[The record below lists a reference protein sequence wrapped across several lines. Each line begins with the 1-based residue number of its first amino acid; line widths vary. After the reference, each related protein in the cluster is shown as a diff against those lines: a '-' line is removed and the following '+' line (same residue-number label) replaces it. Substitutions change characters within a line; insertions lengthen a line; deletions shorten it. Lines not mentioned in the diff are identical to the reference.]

1 MQARK
6 KTKVSQKNL
15 IGILGGMGPAATVDF
30 LSKIISATPATR
42 DQDHIPLIVHDVPQI
57 PDRSSAIEN
66 GRDDPFLPMLS
77 GVRFLDAAGVA
88 FIAIPC
94 NTAHY
99 WYDRLGGGCRAKI
112 LHISQAVLHELLA
125 MPNRPRSVAILAT
138 RGTISADIY
147 GDELLKAVERVV
159 IPDEKTQRL
168 IDHSITS
175 VKGGTMVPARE
186 AAGAAARLLVQQG
199 AECLLLACTELPVAF
214 SGLEVGIMTF
224 DATDSLA
231 RVCVKASLG
240 EYKVE
245 MAG

>member
-1 MQARK
+1 M
-6 KTKVSQKNL
+6 
-15 IGILGGMGPAATVDF
+15 
-30 LSKIISATPATR
+30 SKIVSATPAAI
-42 DQDHIPLIVHDVPQI
+42 DQDHIPLIVYDIPQI

-77 GVRFLDAAGVA
+77 GVRFLDAAGVE

-99 WYDRLGGGCRAKI
+99 WHDQLDRGCRATI
-112 LHISQAVLHELLA
+112 LHISQPVLHELRA
-125 MPNRPRSVAILAT
+125 MPTRPRSIAIMAT

-147 GDELLKAVERVV
+147 GTELLKVVDRVV

-175 VKGGTMVPARE
+175 IKRGAIAPARE
-186 AAGAAARLLVQQG
+186 AAGDAARLLVQQG

-214 SGLEVGIMTF
+214 SGIEVGTTTL
-224 DATDSLA
+224 DATDALA
-231 RVCVKASLG
+231 RACVKASLG
-240 EYKVE
+240 GYQIAT
-245 MAG
+245 AG

>member
-1 MQARK
+1 MLHK
-6 KTKVSQKNL
+6 HL

-30 LSKIISATPATR
+30 MSKIVRATPATI

-77 GVRFLDAAGVA
+77 GVRFLDAAGVE

-99 WYDRLGGGCRAKI
+99 WHDRLDRGCRATI
-112 LHISQAVLHELLA
+112 LHISRAVLQQLIA
-125 MPNRPRSVAILAT
+125 MPNRPRSIAIMAT

-147 GDELLKAVERVV
+147 TTELLKAVDRVV

-175 VKGGTMVPARE
+175 VKGGTMVPARK
-186 AAGAAARLLVQQG
+186 AAGAAARQLVQQG

-214 SGLEVGIMTF
+214 SGLEVGTAML
-224 DATDSLA
+224 DATEALA
-231 RVCVKASLG
+231 RACVKASLG
-240 EYKVE
+240 EYQIA